1 MRVDRGNSTKDLLSF
16 RGLVYSIFLSKLPRI
31 YGPGMSTDLEG
42 ECHAPNRSSRRRCR
56 FPGADSKP
64 NLNNGLHH
72 SVEIVC
78 SQGSMEMIDEN
89 NSPRKRLSGGD

>member
-1 MRVDRGNSTKDLLSF
+1 M
-16 RGLVYSIFLSKLPRI
+16 GLIVAA
-31 YGPGMSTDLEG
+31 G
-42 ECHAPNRSSRRRCR
+42 RRCR

-89 NSPRKRLSGGD
+89 NSPRKRLAGGD